1 MEYRYEPEKELE
13 FLRIFGRSEI
23 RIRILLA
30 LGGSEAK
37 IGKLSEEL
45 NLTTSNIIHAMKA
58 LEDMEIVEK
67 DREVYSLT
75 NIGYIIYT
83 IFNDV
88 IGSISALTKNREFWF
103 SHDISGIPIHLERSI
118 GLLRNCEVIKS
129 TPDDVIKAYSNFIEQ
144 ISLARDMK
152 GVSPIYCI
160 EFYHRVKA
168 LLKNKI
174 NVELILTEVVL
185 EAILEADE
193 EEPDFLKEAHSDGYV
208 RLFMVDDDVK
218 VAFTITDSVI
228 SLGFFDDK
236 GNYDLANDL
245 VGYDE
250 GALEWGRQ
258 LYEYYRNQARE
269 VKL

>member
-1 MEYRYEPEKELE
+1 MSYTYEPEVTSEL
-13 FLRIFGRSEI
+13 LRTLGRSEI

-37 IGKLSEEL
+37 IGKLSEKL

-67 DREVYSLT
+67 DREVYNLT

-103 SHDISGIPIHLERSI
+103 SHDISGIPIHLERCI

-129 TPDDVIKAYSNFIEQ
+129 TPDDVTRAQSNFNRIV
-144 ISLARDMK
+144 SKAKDMK
-152 GVSPIYCI
+152 GISPIYCK
-160 EFYHRVKA
+160 EFYDHVEA
-168 LLKNKI
+168 LLINKVD
-174 NVELILTEVVL
+174 VELILTDIVLDKVL
-185 EAILEADE
+185 EEAGEEKGLLEGAY
-193 EEPDFLKEAHSDGYV
+193 SDGHL
-208 RLFMVDDDVK
+208 RLFTIDEGVK
-218 VAFTITDSVI
+218 VAFTITDSVV
-228 SLGFFDDK
+228 SLGFFDHE
-236 GNYDLANDL
+236 GNYDMASDL

-258 LYEYYRNQARE
+258 LHEYYRNQARE